1 MKDTEFIE
9 LYWNR
14 DESAISATA
23 DVYGNY
29 CYSIAYHIL
38 QCNEDAQECVND
50 TYWKAWQTIPPQR
63 PSRLATYL
71 GKITRNLSINRFKWL
86 TAQKRGRG
94 QMELVLKELENC
106 IPTQGDMEQLENEI
120 VLSDAINQFL
130 QEQPQTDRDIFVGR
144 YWHLY
149 AISDLAQAYGMR
161 ESKVA
166 SLLLRMRKKLKYHL
180 EKEGIFYGKCND
192 FECHRSD
199 Q

>member
-1 MKDTEFIE
+1 MKDTEIIE

-29 CYSIAYHIL
+29 CYSIAYNIL

-50 TYWKAWQTIPPQR
+50 TYWKAWQSIPPQR
-63 PSRLATYL
+63 PSRLVTYL
-71 GKITRNLSINRFKWL
+71 GKITRNLSINCYKWL
-86 TAQKRGRG
+86 TAQKRGTG

-106 IPTQGDMEQLENEI
+106 IPAVNDMDQIVNEI
-120 VLSDAINQFL
+120 VLSDTINQFL
-130 QEQPQTDRDIFVGR
+130 REQPQADRDIFVGR

-149 AISDLAQAYGMR
+149 AIADLAQAYGMR

-166 SLLLRMRKKLKYHL
+166 SLLFRMRKKLKYHL

-192 FECHRSD
+192 LECYRSD